1 MGTAVPYQALAPY
14 YNRVMS
20 HVDYPGW
27 ALHLKALWRT
37 YHGAKPP
44 ARILEIAAGTCPF
57 ASNPIFPNA
66 FTVFTDLS
74 PTMLRTATRTAPGA
88 VHELSPRRIACDAQ
102 NLPFKKPFDLA
113 VMIYDS
119 LNYLLQP
126 EDVLRAMKETHRVL
140 QPGGLFLFD
149 VTTAT
154 CSRRHF
160 ADSLDFEEL
169 DGCTSVRASRYDAAT
184 RLQLNLFTL
193 FVAGADGRYDRRE
206 EVHRQRI
213 YPIATLRRLA
223 GRAGFTVKACLA
235 DFSFNPGTERSERL
249 HFVLQKDS

>member
-1 MGTAVPYQALAPY
+1 MGVTVPYQALAPH

-27 ALHLKALWRT
+27 ARYLKALWRT
-37 YHGAKPP
+37 YHGTKPP

-57 ASNPIFPNA
+57 AAHPIFPKA

-74 PTMLRTATRTAPGA
+74 PTMLQVGAQHAAPR
-88 VHELSPRRIACDAQ
+88 PRIACDARA
-102 NLPFKKPFDLA
+102 LPFKEPFDLA

-119 LNYLLQP
+119 LNYLLQDQ
-126 EDVLRAMKETHRVL
+126 DVLLALKETHRML
-140 QPGGLFLFD
+140 QPGGLFMFD

-169 DGCTSVRASRYDAAT
+169 DGCTSVRASRYDADS
-184 RLQLNLFTL
+184 RVQLNLFTL
-193 FVAGADGRYDRRE
+193 FVAGSDGRYDRRE
-206 EVHRQRI
+206 EIHRQRI
-213 YPIATLRRLA
+213 YPISTLRRLA
-223 GRAGFTVKACLA
+223 SRAGFTVRACLA
-235 DFSFNPGTERSERL
+235 DFSFKPGTERSERL
-249 HFVLQKDS
+249 HFVLQKKS